1 MKASTPT
8 TNQSVL
14 SAYYRLS
21 KPGIVYGNCLTAAAG
36 FFLASQGSADLKLF
50 LATIAGLAFIVASA
64 SAVNNYF
71 DRGIDAKMART
82 RHRPSVSGRISGRA
96 VLTYAAV
103 LLILGIFY
111 LLFYTNATAL
121 IAALSGWLVYVGLY
135 TPVKLKTP
143 HATLVGSI
151 AGAVPPV
158 VGYTAV
164 TGEIDMAAGL
174 LFFTVVFWQM
184 PHFYSIAIYRS
195 ADYKAAG
202 VPVLP
207 LVKGLKPTETQIL
220 VYLLGFLVAAVLLT
234 VWNYTGYI
242 YLAGVLLVGIFW
254 LRLYFKAARIENSSR
269 WARQMFGFS
278 LLAILAWSLLAAV
291 GNRLP

>member
-121 IAALSGWLVYVGLY
+121 IAALSGWLFDIGRD
-135 TPVKLKTP
+135 TP
-143 HATLVGSI
+143 
-151 AGAVPPV
+151 
-158 VGYTAV
+158 
-164 TGEIDMAAGL
+164 
-174 LFFTVVFWQM
+174 
-184 PHFYSIAIYRS
+184 
-195 ADYKAAG
+195 
-202 VPVLP
+202 
-207 LVKGLKPTETQIL
+207 
-220 VYLLGFLVAAVLLT
+220 
-234 VWNYTGYI
+234 
-242 YLAGVLLVGIFW
+242 
-254 LRLYFKAARIENSSR
+254 
-269 WARQMFGFS
+269 
-278 LLAILAWSLLAAV
+278 
-291 GNRLP
+291 